1 MKNES
6 KESYTVMQTKFRDN
20 IQYIRSDSILIK
32 SLWYIETKIRIYQY
46 NYYELN
52 IILRYS
58 DINVS
63 KSSIV
68 LIMKWMV

>member
-1 MKNES
+1 MKNKS